1 MAADRDAL
9 ESALRALGTRLAVPD
24 PPDVTDAVL
33 ARIAR
38 PAPARWG
45 RRLLAAAVAAFVALG
60 TAMVVSPAVRA
71 AVFDL
76 FRIGGVEI
84 HNQPAP
90 VSPSISPSVSPSMD
104 PPLPGERDVTLDEAR
119 AAVDFPLR
127 VPTALGPPG
136 AVRLVDGDRVVT
148 MAFDGTAFGSV
159 RVDQFDGGLDPLFTK
174 FASAADV
181 HHVTV
186 DGAPAIWVDRPHPV
200 LYTDRDGTLR
210 EESARLAGSTLIWER
225 DGVTYRVEGD
235 LTEDRAITIAE
246 SLR

>member
-9 ESALRALGTRLAVPD
+9 ESALHALGTRLDVPD

-33 ARIAR
+33 ARIAT
-38 PAPARWG
+38 PAPTRWW
-45 RRLLAAAVAAFVALG
+45 RRVLAAVVAAVVALA

-71 AVFDL
+71 TVLDFL
-76 FRIGGVEI
+76 RIGGVEI
-84 HNQPAP
+84 QHQPAP
-90 VSPSISPSVSPSMD
+90 VTPSLD
-104 PPLPGERDVTLDEAR
+104 PPLPNERDVTLDQAR

-127 VPTALGPPG
+127 LPTGLGPPG

-148 MAFDGTAFGSV
+148 MAFSGV
-159 RVDQFDGGLDPLFTK
+159 RVDQFDGGLAPMFTK
-174 FASAADV
+174 FTHAVDV

-186 DGAPAIWVDRPHPV
+186 DGTPAIWVDRPHPV

-210 EESARLAGSTLIWER
+210 DESARLAGSTLIWER

-235 LTEDRAITIAE
+235 LTRERAIAIGE